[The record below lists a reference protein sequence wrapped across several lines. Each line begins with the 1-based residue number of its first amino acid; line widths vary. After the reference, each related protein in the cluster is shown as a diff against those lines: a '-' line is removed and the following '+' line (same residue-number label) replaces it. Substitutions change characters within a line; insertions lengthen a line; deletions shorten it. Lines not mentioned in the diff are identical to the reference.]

1 MSNLNDQQPL
11 LEQLVEKG
19 FVVFDQVLS
28 QDMISRLRVA
38 TDCILDAYSDEQKAE
53 SGNQGNIVGMTFQDP
68 SFQELIAWRAS
79 LEALRNLG
87 FDHPRYWSAFI
98 ISKEPHTP
106 QTYWHQ
112 DWPFWGDPVSYE
124 PLPHQLFLM
133 FYLVDTS
140 PQNGCLRVIP
150 RSHHTSH
157 PLHLVTSTGH
167 DGDVRHQ
174 DPSTSPAYTNYPE
187 QVDVSVRAGDLVI
200 GDARLLHAANANRSD
215 QRRTVITMWYMPRYE
230 SMSEPLL
237 AAYQSRLFVP
247 PPEDLPVDQQT
258 MIEPFLP
265 NYTGD
270 ATPTPWDR
278 IPARLLEEQPG

>member
-1 MSNLNDQQPL
+1 
-11 LEQLVEKG
+11 
-19 FVVFDQVLS
+19 
-28 QDMISRLRVA
+28 
-38 TDCILDAYSDEQKAE
+38 
-53 SGNQGNIVGMTFQDP
+53 
-68 SFQELIAWRAS
+68 
-79 LEALRNLG
+79 
-87 FDHPRYWSAFI
+87 
-98 ISKEPHTP
+98 
-106 QTYWHQ
+106 
-112 DWPFWGDPVSYE
+112 
-124 PLPHQLFLM
+124 M

-174 DPSTSPAYTNYPE
+174 DPSTSLAYTNYPE